1 MCLYHRGLRAA
12 LNPRFLQKGLI
23 LCPWP
28 LLSGLLRE
36 LWPSPGVAG
45 ALGIPAREKEEPF
58 SVMVI
63 HCPPETPQMLER
75 RRNRRSRNSAGS
87 GGSDMTVKGGVGL
100 GDHHTPL
107 TPCSF
112 AVRGRV
118 RPLF

>member
-1 MCLYHRGLRAA
+1 MSLA
-12 LNPRFLQKGLI
+12 
-23 LCPWP
+23 

-36 LWPSPGVAG
+36 LWASPGVAE
-45 ALGIPAREKEEPF
+45 ALGIPAWEKEELF

-63 HCPPETPQMLER
+63 HFPPETLQMLES
-75 RRNRRSRNSAGS
+75 RRNRRSHSSAGS

-107 TPCSF
+107 MPCSF
-112 AVRGRV
+112 AVRGCV